1 MRSVSKDEGVFVGV
15 AVGVPNTP
23 SSMKKKAEIFPLIV
37 DELKIV
43 YVKRI
48 TEGIYLCQKS

>member
-23 SSMKKKAEIFPLIV
+23 SSVKKKPKFS
-37 DELKIV
+37 
-43 YVKRI
+43 R
-48 TEGIYLCQKS
+48 